1 VRYTT
6 VFVQKGAA
14 AMTYIRLSTGLSAG
28 LSAALLLAFA
38 TAATAQTAPTGK
50 KLYCWNENG
59 HTVCG
64 DTLPANAANNARTEF
79 NAASG
84 RQTGTVNR
92 ALTAEERATA
102 ATAAEEA
109 QASADA
115 EAARRR
121 RDLAMVESYAS
132 EADLR
137 RAYGERITLL
147 DDSLKA
153 SQLGET
159 NLRRSLVSL
168 LDEASDLEL
177 GNKPVPATL
186 LANIRTQH
194 AELQKQLR
202 ILAQQRLDRAGLDD
216 ELAEAVTRYRALRQ
230 PNAATPTPDAEQAP
244 ATATPPGK

>member
-1 VRYTT
+1 
-6 VFVQKGAA
+6 
-14 AMTYIRLSTGLSAG
+14 MTYIRR
-28 LSAALLLAFA
+28 SAALSAVFLLACA
-38 TAATAQTAPTGK
+38 TTAVAQTATPKK

-64 DTLPANAANNARTEF
+64 DTLPASAANNARTEF

-92 ALTAEERATA
+92 ALTAEEQAAA

-115 EAARRR
+115 ETARRR
-121 RDLAMVESYAS
+121 RDLAMVESYTS

-147 DDSLKA
+147 DDALKA

-177 GNKPVPATL
+177 SNKPVPPAL

-194 AELQKQLR
+194 DELQKQLR
-202 ILAQQRLDRAGLDD
+202 ILGQQRLDRAGLDD

-230 PNAATPTPDAEQAP
+230 PNAAAPSAPEAAP
-244 ATATPPGK
+244 APATPPGK

>member
-1 VRYTT
+1 
-6 VFVQKGAA
+6 
-14 AMTYIRLSTGLSAG
+14 MTFLRLSVAT
-28 LSAALLLAFA
+28 LLLAC
-38 TAATAQTAPTGK
+38 TASVAAQSKSGK

-64 DTLPANAANNARTEF
+64 DTLPASAANNARTEF

-84 RQTGTVNR
+84 RQTGNVNR
-92 ALTAEERATA
+92 ALTAEEQAQA

-109 QASADA
+109 QAAADA

-121 RDLAMVESYAS
+121 RDLAMVESYAT

-147 DDSLKA
+147 DDALKA

-159 NLRRSLVSL
+159 NLRRSLISL

-177 GNKPVPATL
+177 ANKPVPATL
-186 LANIRTQH
+186 LSNIRIQH

-202 ILAQQRLDRAGLDD
+202 ILGQQRLDRAGLDD

-230 PNAATPTPDAEQAP
+230 PVGAAP
-244 ATATPPGK
+244 APGATTPAAPATPPGK